1 VFEEPV
7 FEEPV
12 SEEPVSEEPVFEEPA
27 PEDPVLEAMEISTPG
42 NGVAGTRAGAG
53 HQVS

>member
-1 VFEEPV
+1 VLGDTVLGDTVLEEPV
-7 FEEPV
+7 L
-12 SEEPVSEEPVFEEPA
+12 EEPA